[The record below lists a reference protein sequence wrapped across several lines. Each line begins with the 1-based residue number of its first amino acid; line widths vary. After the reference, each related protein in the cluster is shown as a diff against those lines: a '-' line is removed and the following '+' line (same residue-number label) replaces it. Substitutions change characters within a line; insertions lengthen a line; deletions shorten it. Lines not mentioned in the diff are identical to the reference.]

1 MANEVQVNINAE
13 TNVPEAAD
21 KSKKAMSSME
31 LAVTG
36 INKKMENFGKDLLL
50 SFIAP
55 MVLLNKAIDY
65 VSNKIEEN
73 RQKAKEALEFA
84 AKGESKK
91 LDIGT
96 VAGARDIQSRAKEI
110 EEEAQ
115 NVKAREVV
123 AEDFLR
129 NASEKDLERFYK
141 RLGPGSRLMLGMAS
155 YEGAAADKSVQDAI
169 MSIKTVDAL
178 RAEEERN
185 KAKGGTGPGGIDA
198 LAVQNAVFGMGT
210 NPIITSMQEQLDA
223 QREQNDTLRRIEE
236 RLPARQED
244 YTKDTGSTY
253 KPSIS
258 FR

>member
-50 SFIAP
+50 SYIAP

-65 VSNKIEEN
+65 VAGKIEEQ
-73 RQKAKEALEFA
+73 RQKAKEALDFA
-84 AKGESKK
+84 AKGESKQLEK
-91 LDIGT
+91 GT
-96 VAGARDIQSRAKEI
+96 IYAARGIVERATEI
-110 EEEAQ
+110 DEKAKAI
-115 NVKAREVV
+115 KAREVV
-123 AEDFLR
+123 TEDFLR
-129 NASEKDLERFYK
+129 NASDKDMERFYK
-141 RLGPGSRLMLGMAS
+141 RLGG
-155 YEGAAADKSVQDAI
+155 GARILLNIPSPMDQAGNKDIQDAVLAI
-169 MSIKTVDAL
+169 QNANML
-178 RAEEERN
+178 REEEERN
-185 KAKGGTGPGGIDA
+185 KNKVGTGIDA

-223 QREQNDTLRRIEE
+223 QREQNETLRRIEE

>member
-31 LAVTG
+31 MAVTG
-36 INKKMENFGKDLLL
+36 INKKMESFGKDLLL

-73 RQKAKEALEFA
+73 RQKAKEALDFA
-84 AKGESKK
+84 AKGESKE
-91 LDIGT
+91 LDSAT
-96 VAGARDIQSRAKEI
+96 VRRARGMVDRANEI
-110 EEEAQ
+110 EEKAKAT
-115 NVKAREVV
+115 KAREVV
-123 AEDFLR
+123 TEDFLR
-129 NASEKDLERFYK
+129 NASDQDMERFYK
-141 RLGPGSRLMLGMAS
+141 RLGPGSRLMLSMAT
-155 YEGAAADKSVQDAI
+155 YESASRDKSVQNAVRDI
-169 MSIKTVDAL
+169 ENVNAL
-178 RAEEERN
+178 REEQT
-185 KAKGGTGPGGIDA
+185 KTTQAKGIDA

-223 QREQNDTLRRIEE
+223 QREQNETLRRIEE